1 MEQQKKQNVHRQ
13 SFLHGAL
20 ILVVALVIV
29 KIIGAIYKIPLSW
42 VITSLGY
49 GYYQNAYSV
58 YSPMF
63 SIATA
68 GFPVAISRMV
78 SENYYHG
85 RYRDIR
91 QIHRASVRIF
101 LILGVLSLTLMLLL
115 SEPYTRFVLRGNEQ
129 VALPAIYAVTP
140 AVFFASM
147 MSIYR
152 GYYEGLRNMTPTAIS
167 EVIEAISRLV
177 FGLSAAILIV
187 NSGLKEY
194 AQYGTVYGIK
204 KANETYAKI
213 ATLPYAAAGAIFG
226 VTLGGFFGFL
236 YLFLYHKKNGDGIT
250 REMLLSSP
258 RPIPMKIT
266 ISRLVRTAIPVA
278 LGSLAINL
286 SSFVDGML
294 LQSRI
299 GDLLKTNADTLLNM
313 YSSLIP
319 QEYASTDKMA
329 SFLYGCFGNATNLF
343 MLVPAITQA
352 FGVSALPSVTEAW
365 TEGNPKHIRRS
376 MESVLRIVT
385 LITIPSGIGLSV
397 FSMPIAALI
406 YPGRDQGTQIIGRIL
421 VILGLASTF
430 AATSTP
436 INSMLQAVGRVD
448 IPVKLLGVGLVIK
461 IIANYTLVGI
471 PEVNILGAGTGSLLC
486 YLIATV
492 LELYFLFRVT
502 KIRMNYFAIFFKP
515 LLASLLSIGFSYLIF
530 RAVSVFISEKIAVCF
545 AMVLAV
551 VLYAVCVL
559 WFRILSKHDI
569 SMLPKGQKIVKI
581 LENHNLIR

>member
-1 MEQQKKQNVHRQ
+1 MEQQNVSKVHRQ

-20 ILVVALVIV
+20 ILVLAIAIE

-49 GYYQNAYSV
+49 GYFNNAYSV

-78 SENYYHG
+78 SESYFRGH
-85 RYRDIR
+85 YRDIR
-91 QIHRASVRIF
+91 RIHKASIRIF
-101 LILGVLSLTLMLLL
+101 LILGVTALTLMILLAR
-115 SEPYTRFVLRGNEQ
+115 PYTAFVLRGNAQ
-129 VALPAIYAVTP
+129 NALPAIYAIAP

-152 GYYEGLRNMTPTAIS
+152 GYYEGLRNMTPTAVS
-167 EVIEAISRLV
+167 EIIEALSKLL
-177 FGLSAAILIV
+177 FGLTAAVCIV

-194 AQYGTVYGIK
+194 ATSGTVYGVK
-204 KANETYAKI
+204 MASEKYAKI

-250 REMLLSSP
+250 EEMLRQSP
-258 RPIPMKIT
+258 RALSMNQT
-266 ISRLVRTAIPVA
+266 VSRLIRTAIPVA

-286 SSFVDGML
+286 TSFVDGMV

-299 GDLLKTNADTLLNM
+299 GDLMVSNSATLLKM
-313 YSSLIP
+313 YEGVIPKEYISSNGV
-319 QEYASTDKMA
+319 A

-365 TEGNPKHIRRS
+365 TSRNPKYIRRS
-376 MESVLRIVT
+376 MESVLRMVT
-385 LITIPSGIGLSV
+385 MITIPSGIGLSV
-397 FSMPIAALI
+397 FAMPIAALI
-406 YPGRDQGTQIIGRIL
+406 YPSADQGPTIIGRIL
-421 VILGLASTF
+421 IILGLASIF

-436 INSMLQAVGRVD
+436 IDSMLQAVGRVD
-448 IPVKLLGVGLVIK
+448 IPVKLVAVGLVIK
-461 IIANYTLVGI
+461 IITNYTLVGI
-471 PEVNILGAGTGSLLC
+471 PEVNVLGAGTGSMLC
-486 YLIATV
+486 YLITTV
-492 LELYFLFRVT
+492 LALYWLYRVT
-502 KIRMNYFAIFFKP
+502 KIRLNYFAIFFKP
-515 LLASLLSIGFSYLIF
+515 LLASCISVGVAWLLY
-530 RAVSVFISEKIAVCF
+530 RAASVFVSSKIVVCL
-545 AMVLAV
+545 AMFLAML
-551 VLYAVCVL
+551 LYAVCVL
-559 WFRILSKHDI
+559 WFRILTKHDI

-581 LENHNLIR
+581 LEKHNWIR

>member
-1 MEQQKKQNVHRQ
+1 MERQKGKVHRQ

-20 ILVVALVIV
+20 ILVMAIVIE

-49 GYYQNAYSV
+49 GYFQNAYSV

-68 GFPVAISRMV
+68 GFPIAISRMV
-78 SENYYHG
+78 SENYFRG

-91 QIHRASVRIF
+91 QIHKASIRIF
-101 LILGVLSLTLMLLL
+101 LVLGVVSLTLMLLL
-115 SEPYTRFVLRGNEQ
+115 SQPYTRFVLRGNAQE
-129 VALPAIYAVTP
+129 ALPAIYAIAP

-167 EVIEAISRLV
+167 EIIEAVCKLL
-177 FGLSAAILIV
+177 FGLTAAVLIV
-187 NSGLKEY
+187 NSGLKEF
-194 AQYGTVYGIK
+194 AESGTVYGIK
-204 KANETYAKI
+204 EASETYAKI

-236 YLFLYHKKNGDGIT
+236 FLFFYHKKNGDGIT
-250 REMLLSSP
+250 PEMLHDSP
-258 RPIPMKIT
+258 RPMPMHLT
-266 ISRLVRTAIPVA
+266 MSRLVRTAIPIA
-278 LGSLAINL
+278 IGSLAINL
-286 SSFVDGML
+286 SAFVDGML

-299 GDLLKTNADTLLNM
+299 GDLLKTNASTLLGM

-319 QEYASTDKMA
+319 HEYASADKLA
-329 SFLYGCFGNATNLF
+329 SFLYGCFGNAYNLF

-365 TEGNPKHIRRS
+365 TSGNPVHIRRS

-397 FSMPIAALI
+397 FAMPIASLI
-406 YPGRDQGTQIIGRIL
+406 YSKSDQGPVIIGKIL
-421 VILGLASTF
+421 IVLGLASIF

-436 INSMLQAVGRVD
+436 VDSMLQAVGRVD
-448 IPVKLLGVGLVIK
+448 LPVKLVAVGLVIK
-461 IIANYTLVGI
+461 IITNYTLVGI
-471 PEVNILGAGTGSLLC
+471 PEINVLGAGTGTLLC
-486 YLIATV
+486 YLITTV
-492 LELYFLFRVT
+492 MALYFLFRVT
-502 KIRMNYFAIFFKP
+502 QIRLHSCSIFLKP
-515 LLASLLSIGFSYLIF
+515 FLASCVSIGVAWLIY
-530 RAVSVFISEKIAVCF
+530 RASIVFISAKIAVCF
-545 AMVLAV
+545 AMILAV

-559 WFRILSKHDI
+559 WFRILNKHDI

-581 LENHNLIR
+581 LENHNWIR